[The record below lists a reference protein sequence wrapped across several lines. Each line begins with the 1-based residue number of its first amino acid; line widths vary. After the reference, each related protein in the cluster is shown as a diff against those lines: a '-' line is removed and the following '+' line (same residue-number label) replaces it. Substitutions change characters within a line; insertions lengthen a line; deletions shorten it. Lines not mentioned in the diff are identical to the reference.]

1 MTRLTEEDLRPVPG
15 SLHEYEAQLK
25 RIVGVSLRQVACM
38 AAGVEENLMG
48 TLLDR
53 VSFAAVPVSSGLGVI
68 HGFSHAVSAIVSH
81 LGFESSVT
89 GGSDVSGVAE
99 GMESGADVLFLADD
113 RRFVALVPAIGHVV
127 DNSRATAQ
135 GFVAGLELMKGGLAG
150 ESVLVVGCGPVGK
163 AAAKVLVAQG
173 ASVAVCDVERSRA
186 RSVVR
191 DLGRTASSRVRV
203 EDDPADALGRY
214 ELVFDASDSGGFI
227 EPAYLT
233 ARTLIAAPGMPCA
246 LTPEAMVECRARP
259 PPPPPPPP
267 PPQWTPPG
275 IGDG

>member
-113 RRFVALVPAIGHVV
+113 RRFVALVPAIG
-127 DNSRATAQ
+127 
-135 GFVAGLELMKGGLAG
+135 
-150 ESVLVVGCGPVGK
+150 VGK

-246 LTPEAMVECRARP
+246 LTPEAMVECRDRILHDP
-259 PPPPPPPP
+259 LE
-267 PPQWTPPG
+267 
-275 IGDG
+275 IGTATMAVQAAAKLVPVDPSGDR